1 MQTVYSIDYLNLIP
15 KGKLWNLAKKNPL
28 FNTARMESELKMP
41 ADTTRYVVKANNSK
55 YDKQFREYLIN
66 FLISNN
72 IDDNNDSN
80 LEDLFLEANKYQTV
94 TNASI
99 AKDLNCNVTTVSR
112 CKNGKNKGQTYYE
125 IKQYLENIIKQHGQ
139 LDQMII
145 LI

>member
-1 MQTVYSIDYLNLIP
+1 MQTVYNIDYLNLIP
-15 KGKLWNLAKKNPL
+15 KGKLWSLAKKNPS
-28 FNTARMESELKMP
+28 FNTARMERELKMP
-41 ADTTRYVVKANNSK
+41 ADTTRYVVKANTSK

-72 IDDNNDSN
+72 IDDNDSN

-112 CKNGKNKGQTYYE
+112 CKNGKNKG
-125 IKQYLENIIKQHGQ
+125 
-139 LDQMII
+139 
-145 LI
+145 